1 MAQKMSALKGKS
13 ASALEQTEKPIDSL
27 AWPAL
32 ISDLSKSGFVVTDPI
47 LSQAQCL
54 EIASWFD
61 DKERFR
67 STINMEQ
74 HRFGKGVY
82 KYFSYPLPELIRDL
96 RTRVYPYLAACANAW
111 NVALNLPITYPDSHE
126 SFMDLCHKAG
136 QTRPTP
142 LLLKYESG
150 DYNCLHQDLYGEI
163 LFPIQMA
170 ILLSEPRRDFEGGE
184 FVLAEQRPR
193 AQSKVEVVPLGKGQA
208 VIFAVNHRPVA
219 GSKGTYRVT
228 MRHGVSKIRTGSR
241 FTLGIIFHDAR

>member
-1 MAQKMSALKGKS
+1 MSTVKSKS
-13 ASALEQTEKPIDSL
+13 ATSLEQIEKAIDSL
-27 AWPAL
+27 AWPTM
-32 ISDLSKSGFVVTDPI
+32 IEELSKSGFAVTEQI

-82 KYFSYPLPELIRDL
+82 MYFAYPLPELIAHI
-96 RTRVYPYLAACANAW
+96 RTHAYPHLAACANSW
-111 NVALNLPITYPDSHE
+111 NQVLNLPINYPESHK
-126 SFMDLCHKAG
+126 SFLDECHRAG
-136 QTRPTP
+136 QSRPTP
-142 LLLKYESG
+142 LLLKYETG

-170 ILLSEPRRDFEGGE
+170 ILLSEPGRDFEGGE

-193 AQSKVEVVPLGKGQA
+193 AQSKIEVVPLRQGQA
-208 VIFAVNHRPVA
+208 VIFAVNHRPVV
-219 GSKGTYRVT
+219 GSRGTYRVT
-228 MRHGVSKIRTGSR
+228 LRHGVSKLRRGSR

>member
-1 MAQKMSALKGKS
+1 MSQVKSTS
-13 ASALEQTEKPIDSL
+13 ASDPEQTEKAIDRL
-27 AWPAL
+27 AWPAM
-32 ISDLSKSGFVVTDPI
+32 IEELSKSGFVVTEQI

-54 EIASWFD
+54 EIANWFD

-74 HRFGKGVY
+74 HRFGKGIY
-82 KYFSYPLPELIRDL
+82 KYFSYPLPELIARL
-96 RTRVYPYLAACANAW
+96 RRRAYPHLAACANSW
-111 NVALNLPITYPDSHE
+111 NQALNLPINYPDSHE
-126 SFMDLCHKAG
+126 SFLALCHKTG

-142 LLLKYESG
+142 LLLKYETG

-170 ILLSEPRRDFEGGE
+170 ILLSEPGRDFEGGE

-193 AQSKVEVVPLGKGQA
+193 AQSKIEVVPLRQGQA

-219 GSKGTYRVT
+219 GQKGVYRVT
-228 MRHGVSKIRTGSR
+228 MRHGVSKLRSGNR